1 MFKEIRDERAFN
13 GILNQII
20 ENIQNGSLKAGDAL
34 PAERT
39 MAEIMGVSRPAVREA
54 LRALELLGIVKPV
67 PGGGNYITEDLD
79 TWLIE
84 PLSILFKLNNGYLR
98 QNQQFRAALE
108 REAAILAARKCTPLD
123 AAELW
128 VILAR
133 LDAAEDEKIRG
144 ELDRELHKKIAKIA
158 DNPMVY
164 SVLAAVREALR
175 ALELL
180 GIVKPVP
187 GGGNYIT
194 EDLDTWLIEPLSI
207 LFKLNNG
214 YLRQNQQF
222 RAALEREAAIL
233 AARKCTPL
241 DAAELW
247 VILARL
253 DAAEDEKIRGELD
266 RELHKK
272 IAKIADNPMVYS
284 VLAAADQLTEN
295 IVSGTRDYIMK
306 KNNSVREVDD
316 QHHRLVKAIINGD
329 VEQAERCMSEH
340 MDTIERYMEE
350 MQKKS

>member
-1 MFKEIRDERAFN
+1 MFKEIGDERAFN

-20 ENIQNGSLKAGDAL
+20 ENIQNGNLKAGAAL

-39 MAEIMGVSRPAVREA
+39 MAETMGVSRPAVREA

-84 PLSILFKLNNGYLR
+84 PLSILFKLNHGYLR

-123 AAELW
+123 AAELRD
-128 VILAR
+128 V
-133 LDAAEDEKIRG
+133 AEDEKIRG
-144 ELDRELHKKIAKIA
+144 ELDRELH
-158 DNPMVY
+158 
-164 SVLAAVREALR
+164 
-175 ALELL
+175 
-180 GIVKPVP
+180 
-187 GGGNYIT
+187 
-194 EDLDTWLIEPLSI
+194 
-207 LFKLNNG
+207 
-214 YLRQNQQF
+214 Q
-222 RAALEREAAIL
+222 
-233 AARKCTPL
+233 
-241 DAAELW
+241 
-247 VILARL
+247 
-253 DAAEDEKIRGELD
+253 
-266 RELHKK
+266 K

-306 KNNSVREVDD
+306 KNNSAREVDD
-316 QHHRLVKAIINGD
+316 QHHRLVEAIINGD
-329 VEQAERCMSEH
+329 AEQAERCMSEH